1 MSFKLM
7 LYIEHNSTWKNSFKW
22 NT

>member
-7 LYIEHNSTWKNSFKW
+7 LYIEHNSTW
-22 NT
+22 